1 MRRGRALATLAL
13 FATLLSREAGARPF
27 GLGAASEAF
36 GPRERFRLD
45 AGVGPDEPP
54 QEPGKSP
61 PGPEPVRP
69 TLFDRKTT
77 LFSAGVLVAT
87 PLVGYVAW
95 WKESWTG
102 HFRVV
107 DEGWFGEETYAGG
120 ADKASHIFFSYALT
134 LGFQTVYR
142 SLGKTP
148 AEARGLAF
156 GLTALST
163 FLIEIG
169 DGFSR
174 YGFAWQDVAA
184 NTIGAGVATL
194 VDAFDVKDTVG
205 LRFGWVPNS
214 IPDPCCRYYGYGSDY
229 SGEIY
234 ALDLKLAGLLPRVG
248 AKPGLGRYLL
258 VGMTYGSKGYRHSP
272 PWYRQRQLGFEIG
285 LSLPEI
291 LRAAGVPETT
301 WWGKTLLTVLT
312 YLRVPYT
319 AFGWQVDLN
328 SGRWYG
334 PNTGGTYDPGF
345 IRYD

>member
-54 QEPGKSP
+54 QARGKNP

-87 PLVGYVAW
+87 PLVGYLAW
-95 WKESWTG
+95 WKDSWTG

-148 AEARGLAF
+148 GEARGLAF
-156 GLTALST
+156 GLTVLST
-163 FLIEIG
+163 FLIEAG
-169 DGFSR
+169 DGYSR
-174 YGFAWQDVAA
+174 YGFAWQDIAA

-248 AKPGLGRYLL
+248 AKPGLGRYFL

-291 LRAAGVPETT
+291 LRAVGVPETT